1 MQVEMEIHDII
12 KGDEPPEDGYYLVFR
27 QDVDGQVGL
36 EPLYWKSDVKAWSV
50 AKSEYEV
57 LEPAKYWGRY
67 WTPNFLNKV
76 VRI

>member
-27 QDVDGQVGL
+27 MDVDGQVGL

-50 AKSEYEV
+50 AK
-57 LEPAKYWGRY
+57 YWGRY

>member
-27 QDVDGQVGL
+27 QDPDGQSAL
-36 EPLYWKSDVKAWSV
+36 TPLYWHSDKRAWGV
-50 AKSEYEV
+50 TKDADGLLVPVE
-57 LEPAKYWGRY
+57 YWGRY

-76 VRI
+76 VGI